1 MKNVKKILALMLC
14 LAMAAGALSGCVS
27 SYVNKETTAAPTQG
41 QTQAPA
47 QTQPPVTAPEGETL
61 PPETE
66 PSIAGMTLN
75 IWYAVSGTSGELF
88 TKMSEDFGKEYGV
101 TMNMTYTGGSADT
114 ATKVAAAQLDNKNV
128 PDVALMYAGPLYTGG
143 KDNYD
148 IDDLIKN
155 GTGFDINDIFE
166 GMMDYC
172 VYMGEGY
179 CALPFGISTQVLYYN
194 KDMLREAG
202 VDMTNPP
209 KTWSE
214 FKAVLEKVKASAGE
228 NKAFDT
234 TDQAWLF
241 KSMLM
246 QNGCEII
253 ENNNGEITP
262 IFNNEKAVEV
272 ADYWYSL
279 VTDGLMPAGEH
290 NNAENTFLSGNLAF
304 LAASSNRISRWTAQ
318 AAEDTTSENKI
329 SFELG
334 AIEMPYFT
342 QPSLALGGN
351 VLVIFN
357 RDPEVLRA
365 AWKYVCYLT
374 SVEKNTEF
382 ALGTGYLPIH
392 KSALEQ
398 EAVKKAIEEN
408 ELYSVAFKQ
417 LSYTWSYTHFE
428 QMGTMDTEIKGML
441 NKLEKGRGAAQDL
454 LNTAVRNLQKEI
466 DADK

>member
-1 MKNVKKILALMLC
+1 MKNLKKVLAILLAL
-14 LAMAAGALSGCVS
+14 AMTAGALSGCIS
-27 SYVNKETTAAPTQG
+27 NYVNTETTPAPTQQ
-41 QTQAPA
+41 QTQAPP
-47 QTQPPVTAPEGETL
+47 QTPAETAKPGETAA
-61 PPETE
+61 PETE
-66 PSIAGMTLN
+66 PDISGITLDV
-75 IWYAVSGTSGELF
+75 WYAVSGTSGEEF
-88 TKMSEDFGKEYGV
+88 TKQSEAFAKQYGV
-101 TMNMTYTGGSADT
+101 TLNLSYSGGSGDT
-114 ATKVAAAQLDNKNV
+114 ATKVAAAQLTDTA

-148 IDDLIKN
+148 IDNLIKT
-155 GTGFDINDIFE
+155 GKGFDIADVFE

-179 CALPFGISTQVLYYN
+179 CALPYGISTQVLYYN
-194 KDMLREAG
+194 KTMLKDAG

-209 KTWSE
+209 KTWKE
-214 FKAVLEKVKASAGE
+214 FKEVLLKVKASAGE

-246 QNGCEII
+246 QNGCTII
-253 ENNNGEITP
+253 NNENGEITP
-262 IFNNEKAVEV
+262 IFNNAQAVEV

-304 LAASSNRISRWTAQ
+304 LAASSNRISRWVG
-318 AAEDTTSENKI
+318 TT

-351 VLVIFN
+351 VLVILT
-357 RDPEVLRA
+357 RDPAKLQA
-365 AWKYVCYLT
+365 AWMYLCYLT
-374 SVEKNTEF
+374 NVENNTAF
-382 ALGTGYLPIH
+382 ALATGYLPIH

-398 EAVKKAIEEN
+398 ANVKKAIEEN

-417 LSYTWSYTHFE
+417 LSYTWAYTHFE
-428 QMGTMDTEIKGML
+428 QMGTMDTEIKAML
-441 NKLEKGRGAAQDL
+441 NKLEKGRGTSQDL
-454 LNTAVRNLQKEI
+454 LDKAVQTLQKEI